1 MEIMKNILFWII
13 SCFFLYFNYK
23 IILSDIKEKIIP
35 NKYLKKLL
43 LLLPFYYILLFLLT
57 PSFFIDINTVHIWMF
72 IIQIL
77 LTLGI
82 WFSLYY
88 FWLWGAWDAKYLVV
102 LWFFIPHLWII
113 PFIGNIAILIIL
125 YLFLYFIW
133 FYIWK
138 CIFIKW
144 YAKEIFQIILI
155 DLKEKWFFFI
165 KHSNEEKN
173 RIQNIKI
180 VLNWF
185 LIFLFLF
192 ISFRLLRLFLV
203 GDLFTNENHSYSWE
217 IFKKYYLYILIGLI
231 LISFWTLYIFKKI
244 SLYIQSFLERKFNYR
259 HDKTKLFF
267 PFLLFTILLSFVV
280 FEYQKNPEEIKM
292 YLYKIFTLYISIY
305 LLFKIL
311 KYSYYITFEL
321 NEQDYIIIKSLKTGD
336 IVDKEYLIKIFWEQ
350 ECLGAY
356 WKRWI
361 LSPSPKEYFLNIQNP
376 IDEEIKN
383 KLIEIYKI
391 VNTYHLEEKKDSNS
405 KIRDIKILKTFALW
419 GYIWAWF
426 LITFFLWN
434 TIFDFIIWYLIS
446 FIFPS

>member
-1 MEIMKNILFWII
+1 METFKYIFFWII
-13 SCFFLYFNYK
+13 SAIFLYCNYK

-35 NKYLKKLL
+35 NAYLKYLLI
-43 LLLPFYYILLFLLT
+43 LLPFYCISIFFFSPWFINWWNTHLGL
-57 PSFFIDINTVHIWMF
+57 FFIQVVIT
-72 IIQIL
+72 IIV
-77 LTLGI
+77 
-82 WFSLYY
+82 WFWLYS
-88 FWLWGAWDAKYLVV
+88 FWLWSAWDAKYIVV
-102 LWFFIPHLWII
+102 LWLFIPQIGII
-113 PFIGNIAILIIL
+113 PFVWNIALLIIL

-133 FYIWK
+133 FYIGK

-144 YAKEIFQIILI
+144 YAKKIFQSILI
-155 DLKEKWFFFI
+155 DLKEKWYFFI
-165 KHSNEEKN
+165 KHSSEERN
-173 RIQNIKI
+173 RIQSIKI

-192 ISFRLLRLFLV
+192 ISFRLLRLFLI

-231 LISFWTLYIFKKI
+231 LISFWTLYIFKKF
-244 SLYIQSFLERKFNYR
+244 SLYIQSFLERKFKYR
-259 HDKTKLFF
+259 HDKTKLFL
-267 PFLLFTILLSFVV
+267 PFLLLTILIGFVL

-292 YLYKIFTLYISIY
+292 YLYKIFTLYISLY

-311 KYSYYITFEL
+311 KYSYHITFQL
-321 NEQDYIIIKSLKTGD
+321 NEQDYIIIKSLKTGA

-350 ECLGAY
+350 ECLWAY
-356 WKRWI
+356 WKSWV

-376 IDEEIKN
+376 IDEETKN

-405 KIRDIKILKTFALW
+405 RIRDIKILKTFALW
-419 GYIWAWF
+419 GYIFSWF
-426 LITFFLWN
+426 FITFFLWN
-434 TIFDFIIWYLIS
+434 TIFKFIIWYLIS